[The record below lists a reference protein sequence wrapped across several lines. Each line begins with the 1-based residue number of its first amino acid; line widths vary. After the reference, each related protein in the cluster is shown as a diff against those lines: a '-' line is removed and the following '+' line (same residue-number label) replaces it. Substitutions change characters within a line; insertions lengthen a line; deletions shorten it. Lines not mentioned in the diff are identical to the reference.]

1 MIMKEF
7 VWEFDPFGTNPK
19 NKITE
24 ERQVITEINGTNFR
38 YFVPKAAP
46 FFEEGVVVKH
56 VASGTIL
63 TKGVDYQFGLSYNQA
78 TQQVLKPVY
87 GAISILNSQFT
98 GTFEIEYHTMG
109 GEFTLDT
116 QTITEIL
123 INLITDPRVV
133 SWERIVDPPVV
144 FPPIH
149 HLQPVSDFVNYDNL
163 VAAMEKLGDKVLES
177 YELFYPAFTRHLE
190 DRSNPHG
197 TTKADIGLPLTPNA
211 RFATLEEAAD
221 GARFDVL
228 MSPRTVSEMITRL
241 NKETLVGHVAD
252 KNNPHGV
259 TKDQVELGL
268 VPNAGWATDEQA
280 IDKNNFTSFL
290 NPAQAWKAVK
300 AWIIDP
306 FAAHIADHDNPHQV
320 TKNHIG
326 LGLTPN
332 LGLSTDQEAAEGSN
346 DAGLL
351 TPRLGRVLI
360 DAMVGNALSGHVRN
374 KENPHE
380 TTKKHVGLEFTPN
393 SSWCDEATAILP
405 NATEGFMHP
414 KATWIAIA
422 AAMKAHV
429 DLSNPHGTTKKDV
442 GLEYTPN
449 ASWATLEQIL
459 GTDDE
464 SMAFVNQK
472 VMRDAIAAMQSETVA
487 GHAAN
492 RENPHGTTKKHVG
505 LEFTPNY
512 AAASPEDLG
521 NPNCND
527 KLVVVGDVYR
537 ILAATSNTTVEF
549 AANGAEQLYQRLF
562 SLPLTATEDVLLDAV
577 GTNVSG
583 VGSADVLLRIT
594 ACGGGKIEVLERDAY
609 TSGSEWGVVVTQTEV
624 ELWIRSVPNRA
635 PLRVTQRVKGG
646 SFASNVGVAAKPLGY
661 TVVAPQNLYVTLL
674 AAHTAAIS

>member
-98 GTFEIEYHTMG
+98 GTFEIAYHTMG

-123 INLITDPRVV
+123 VNLITDPRVV
-133 SWERIVDPPVV
+133 SWERIVDPPAV

-177 YELFYPAFTRHLE
+177 YELFYPAFTRHLQ

-306 FAAHIADHDNPHQV
+306 FAAHLADHDNPHRV
-320 TKNHIG
+320 NKNHVG

-332 LGLSTDQEAAEGSN
+332 LPLANDQQAAEATS
-346 DAGLL
+346 DEGLL
-351 TPRLGRVLI
+351 TPRLGRVLW
-360 DAMVGNALSGHVRN
+360 AALSSGFTSHLENRN
-374 KENPHE
+374 NPHGL
-380 TTKKHVGLEFTPN
+380 TKDQIQLGLV
-393 SSWCDEATAILP
+393 P
-405 NATEGFMHP
+405 NAGW
-414 KATWIAIA
+414 ATDEQAIDPQVIA
-422 AAMKAHV
+422 AFMNPKVTNLLVKALLKAHT
-429 DLSNPHGTTKKDV
+429 DLSNAHNTTKKDV
-442 GLEYTPN
+442 GLEFTPN
-449 ASWATLEQIL
+449 ASWVSAQQIV
-459 GTDDE
+459 GTDNE
-464 SMAFVNQK
+464 PLGFVNQV
-472 VMRDAIAAMQSETVA
+472 VMREAIALMQSETVA

-505 LEFTPNY
+505 LEFTPNF

-527 KLVVVGDVYR
+527 KLVVVGDVYK

-549 AANGAEQLYQRLF
+549 AANGADQLYQRLF

-577 GTNVSG
+577 GTNASG

-594 ACGGGKIEVLERDAY
+594 ARDGGKIEVLERDAY
-609 TSGSEWGVVVTQTEV
+609 TSGSEWGVVVTQTDV

-646 SFASNVGVAAKPLGY
+646 SFTSNAGVVGKPLGY
-661 TVVAPQNLYVTLL
+661 IVVAPQNLYATLL